1 MCFLYYTSLP
11 VVAVVQELVVIVSE
25 NTLPIDPNY
34 IGIKLLFLR
43 PLGPF
48 RDGDPLIP
56 SDNLRCASHN
66 SNSNKL
72 YIMAG

>member
-34 IGIKLLFLR
+34 IGIKLLFFATTR
-43 PLGPF
+43 PL
-48 RDGDPLIP
+48 
-56 SDNLRCASHN
+56 
-66 SNSNKL
+66 
-72 YIMAG
+72 